1 METFGLKL
9 EKMVLRSTIT
19 NERLEINFSPR
30 SRAPCEAAPDDGSEV
45 DEATLMKEVLFLLEQ
60 FGVSDEFY
68 HELTQILPALPRS
81 YKVKGLRKGIDDSV
95 DIIRLPKPCFG
106 AYRPLNQLLECLISD
121 QVSYIV
127 CLFI

>member
-1 METFGLKL
+1 
-9 EKMVLRSTIT
+9 
-19 NERLEINFSPR
+19 
-30 SRAPCEAAPDDGSEV
+30 
-45 DEATLMKEVLFLLEQ
+45 MKEVLFLLEQ

-81 YKVKGLRKGIDDSV
+81 YKVKGLRKCIDDSV

-121 QVSYIV
+121 QVSQG
-127 CLFI
+127 CLFHLLHYFCHSFLMKYHQQCASNSVGMEPSLLKILVTCCLAFLCQE